1 MGGGWGEFPS
11 LGKQPKKSNGN
22 IFGQQDESSLPV
34 WWHQRAGSGTR
45 QHHAIDF
52 NYPITEPGGLM
63 KTDKL
68 KSRRRLITMGA
79 AAGASFSLD

>member
-1 MGGGWGEFPS
+1 MEGGDFPFYV
-11 LGKQPKKSNGN
+11 KQPNKRAVE
-22 IFGQQDESSLPV
+22 ICLRQQEESSLPV
-34 WWHQRAGSGTR
+34 WWHRRAGSGTR
-45 QHHAIDF
+45 RRHCIDF

>member
-1 MGGGWGEFPS
+1 MEGGDFTFY
-11 LGKQPKKSNGN
+11 GKQPKKESRKYV
-22 IFGQQDESSLPV
+22 FFRQQASSIPV
-34 WWHQRAGSGTR
+34 WWHRRAGSGTR
-45 QHHAIDF
+45 RRHCIDF